1 MKHIFAFERKEDYEK
16 HEGTIQRFSQ
26 KLKDYQQVLRSDYQ
40 LRDLPKAVVWTA
52 GELATTVFSRI
63 PIPAYTNKNI
73 IYMSPDLE
81 EWRSILVKQ
90 LNGRDLPDIQSF
102 YESFSE
108 NQMFVILAHE
118 LTHHSDLFPDEFD
131 DEREDSIWFE
141 EGMCFYLPRKL
152 TLSANEMNE
161 ITAAEM
167 QLAEAFK
174 AQYGNHP
181 LDDFGSGSYHGDLT
195 GIMYDYWRSYLTVK
209 EIVED
214 CFDEDIHA
222 VFKAYDTW
230 HKEGR
235 KMPLTQ
241 FFIGKSR

>member
-1 MKHIFAFERKEDYEK
+1 
-16 HEGTIQRFSQ
+16 
-26 KLKDYQQVLRSDYQ
+26 
-40 LRDLPKAVVWTA
+40 
-52 GELATTVFSRI
+52 
-63 PIPAYTNKNI
+63 
-73 IYMSPDLE
+73 MSPDLE

-209 EIVED
+209 EIVENCYD
-214 CFDEDIHA
+214 YDIHA
-222 VFKAYDTW
+222 VFKAYHAW